1 MFPRIILIIFLLVLK
16 KEALKYMLLQDK
28 VAIVTGATRGIGKAI
43 SKEFAKQGASLIIN
57 GTNEILLDNLK
68 EELSSIIKSPQVLIG
83 DISDP
88 QTAEKIVATAMEQY
102 HRIDILVNNAGIIT
116 REPTEKMRLSDWHRV
131 LEVNLSGTLYLC
143 RKTMPIMKK
152 QKSGKIVNISSRA
165 AKYANPNASPSYGAS
180 KAGVI
185 YLTRHLALELG
196 PYGIHV
202 NAVCPGPIETD
213 MTKEWTS
220 SYRKKILEN
229 IPLRRL
235 GKPEEV
241 AQTVLFL
248 ASDLSDFITGETLN
262 INGGR
267 SMD

>member
-1 MFPRIILIIFLLVLK
+1 MLSNKSAII
-16 KEALKYMLLQDK
+16 
-28 VAIVTGATRGIGKAI
+28 TGATRGIGKAI
-43 SKEFAKQGASLIIN
+43 TEEFARQGACLILN
-57 GTNEILLDNLK
+57 GTNESLLRQLK
-68 EELSSIIKSPQVLIG
+68 ETLTITSKPHEVVIG

-88 QTAEKIVATAMEQY
+88 ATSEEIVNRAMNI
-102 HRIDILVNNAGIIT
+102 HHKIDIIVNNAGTIT
-116 REPTEKMRLSDWHRV
+116 REPTEEMSVSDWHRV
-131 LEVNLSGTLYLC
+131 IDINLSGTLYLC
-143 RKTMPIMKK
+143 RQAMPFLKN
-152 QKSGKIVNISSRA
+152 QKSGKIINISSRA

-196 PYGIHV
+196 PYGINV

-213 MTKEWTS
+213 MTRQWSEAYYQKV
-220 SYRKKILEN
+220 LAG
-229 IPLRRL
+229 IPLKRL

-241 AQTVLFL
+241 AQLVLFL
-248 ASDLSDFITGETLN
+248 ASDQSSFITGETIN